1 MLRKIAVPRPLKRSL
16 PIAQQLELDY
26 PDSDD
31 CLRDVD
37 AERELQQIFNTNGF
51 STPIPT
57 SEMHGLSAFE
67 EHPYFNCMQDEGVE
81 FAFPRLGL
89 SPMPFKDSTGVV
101 PSRAR
106 NPITLNTP
114 FGMQEEIVN
123 QSLLPLTN
131 QFELLAF
138 SDDSPATRRARSYSE
153 PLPFVYA
160 TGDASEL

>member
-1 MLRKIAVPRPLKRSL
+1 MRKIAVPRPLKRSI

-31 CLRDVD
+31 CLRDID

-51 STPIPT
+51 STPVPA

-67 EHPYFNCMQDEGVE
+67 DHPFFNSMQDEGVE
-81 FAFPRLGL
+81 FPRLGL
-89 SPMPFKDSTGVV
+89 SPMPFKDSGVV

-114 FGMQEEIVN
+114 FGLQKEIVN
-123 QSLLPLTN
+123 QSVLPLSN
-131 QFELLAF
+131 QLELLSF
-138 SDDSPATRRARSYSE
+138 SDHDSPATRRARSYSE

-160 TGDASEL
+160 TGDSASEL